1 MSAADGRK
9 EMKYHRA
16 GLLFSMALASL
27 VMTGSAS
34 SQGVADFY
42 KGKTVKVIVGYSPGG
57 GHDLNAR
64 MLARYIGNHIPGN
77 PKVIVE
83 NMPGASSMKS
93 VQYLDNGAPTD
104 GTVIVAFSSG
114 LVTESLTRPDHI
126 PVNLNN
132 YAWVG
137 SLSQEVRVCYMRAEL
152 KISNFQDMVKHPEIH
167 FGETGKGSA
176 SYIDSGILKEI
187 YGVKLKTILGYPGG
201 SEKKIAVER
210 GELDGDCTSFSTV
223 PIEWVKS
230 GKVKIIT
237 RGSTVM
243 LPGLPPET
251 PYIMDLTNDPEKKSL
266 IKFLLS
272 PAYVGRPYIMSKAV
286 PADRVAAIRKAFD
299 NALKDPQ
306 LLAEADKLQLPVVG
320 SLTGDEA
327 AAYIA
332 EMYKA
337 TPEVI
342 SDARK
347 ITE

>member
-1 MSAADGRK
+1 
-9 EMKYHRA
+9 MKYHRL
-16 GLLFSMALASL
+16 GLLFSVALAPL
-27 VMTGSAS
+27 VMSDPAS
-34 SQGVADFY
+34 SQGAADFY

-57 GHDLNAR
+57 GHDANAR
-64 MLARYIGNHIPGN
+64 MLARFLGNYIPGN

-114 LVTESLTRPDHI
+114 LVTESLTKPDHI
-126 PVNLNN
+126 PVNLSN
-132 YAWVG
+132 YAWIG
-137 SLSQEVRVCYMRAEL
+137 SISQEVRVCYMRADL
-152 KISNFQDMVKHPEIH
+152 KINNFQDLLKQPEIH

-201 SEKKIAVER
+201 AEKKIAVER

-223 PIEWVKS
+223 PIEWVTS

-243 LPGLPPET
+243 LPGMPADT

-286 PADRVAAIRKAFD
+286 PADRIAAIRKAFD
-299 NALKDPQ
+299 AALKDPQ